1 MADFLQQVKEL
12 IPGTKEHDELING
25 QGSAIEVMRLWES
38 GETVYSQLKQ
48 RLENNRDFYLG
59 KNSQQFNSRTME
71 GELKITTN
79 VGATAL
85 DLIVFLL
92 SNNSPSIQ
100 AKPRTIDKMGQLEA
114 SIAEDMGNTALR
126 LANFHKTF
134 RNTCWLLVLGGFA
147 WWYPFWNNE
156 KEFGKKKNKF
166 DLSLLNPFTTRV
178 FYQDTDY
185 EKIPT
190 FITTKRMTAEA
201 VFEIYDGF
209 QANPDRSNVF
219 LPETIRGE
227 GISDDKVTV
236 FRKYD
241 ASSVVTVIDGR
252 IARVE
257 KHDLDFAPI
266 LQINNKW
273 VVNDPHGH
281 DDIFRMLP
289 VAQELNMLI
298 SAASEIA
305 RDLAWPPLLEY
316 NGALGGRKVPKMRG
330 NKISVRRT
338 DKGEALEYMVNPAQ
352 MEPLLKQIQLLLD
365 LFHFVS
371 LMPKAA
377 AGIFDS
383 SVTSGFQ
390 ARIAMQP
397 ATLSTENKRID
408 LDAAI
413 QRLVK
418 IALYMIEKNDP
429 KALEVDENTKLEG
442 LYDLEFQVVWPDNL
456 PVDIAREIQ
465 NLILGIQNSLTSVT
479 QAVDKYNVMMGMGSS
494 QETLEYLKLESKDS
508 SVAPDRAL
516 KVAQVQQALSQ
527 IDQSMG
533 AIREKMGVSLNPD
546 DVLPGGNGTNAERAT
561 GSPLPEEQQQPVDTA
576 REAVV
581 PENANGQVITPQ
593 GGA

>member
-1 MADFLQQVKEL
+1 MADFIQQLKEML
-12 IPGTKEHDELING
+12 PGTKEHTELISS
-25 QGSAIEVMRLWES
+25 QRSAIEVMQLWES
-38 GETVYSQLKQ
+38 GESVYSQLKT
-48 RLENNRDFYLG
+48 RLEFNRDYYLG
-59 KNSQQFNSRTME
+59 KESRQFNSRTTE
-71 GELKITTN
+71 GELRIITN
-79 VGATAL
+79 VGATVL
-85 DLIVFLL
+85 DLMVYLL
-92 SNNSPSIQ
+92 SNNAPYIQ
-100 AKPRTIDKMGQLEA
+100 ATPRTNDKTSQIEA
-114 SIAEDMGNTALR
+114 SVAEDLGNSALR
-126 LANFHKTF
+126 MAGFHKTF
-134 RNTCWLLVLGGFA
+134 RNTCWLMVLGGFA

-156 KEFGKKKNKF
+156 KEFGRKKNKF
-166 DLSLLNPFTTRV
+166 DFSTLNPFTTRV

-190 FITTKRMTAEA
+190 FITTKRMTPES
-201 VFEIYDGF
+201 VFDLYDGF
-209 QANPDRSNVF
+209 VAGPDSQNPF
-219 LPETIRGE
+219 IPETIKGE
-227 GISDDKVTV
+227 GISDNKVTV

-241 ASSVVTVIDGR
+241 SKNTITVIDSR
-252 IARVE
+252 IAKTE
-257 KHDLDFAPI
+257 EHGLDFTPLI
-266 LQINNKW
+266 QINNKY

-316 NGALGGRKVPKMRG
+316 NGALGGKKVPKMRG
-330 NKISVRRT
+330 VKIPVRRT
-338 DKGEALEYMVNPAQ
+338 DKGESLEYMVNPAQ

-377 AGIFDS
+377 AGVFDS

-413 QRLVK
+413 ERLVK

-429 KALEVDENTKLEG
+429 SALEVDENTKLTE
-442 LYDLEFQVVWPDNL
+442 LYNLEFKVVWPDNL
-456 PVDIAREIQ
+456 PIDIAREIQ

-494 QETLEYLKLESKDS
+494 EETLNYLKQESKDS

-527 IDQSMG
+527 IDQSMSE
-533 AIREKMGVSLNPD
+533 IRDKLGVSMTPD
-546 DVLPGGNGTNAERAT
+546 NILPGGNETNAERAMT
-561 GSPLPEEQQQPVDTA
+561 SPDQQNQPVDTS
-576 REAVV
+576 REAVP
-581 PENANGQVITPQ
+581 PESMGGQILPP
-593 GGA
+593 GGNQ